1 MAKTSLQEV
10 HLENRYAHQ
19 TKPVGFTA
27 PAAQAHCRRP
37 DRSARGM
44 DAHTQPFSP
53 CTDRGHAHPHPS
65 QTEGPFYPVALPKDA
80 DFDLLKNGSLDYRMG
95 QPTWLEGS
103 VTDLQGTPVRGALV
117 EIWQCDHAGHYDHP
131 GDGGRIDKAFQ
142 GFGRVTVNAQ
152 GEYRFRTI
160 RPVAYS
166 NRTPHIHVK
175 VKLANR
181 ELLTTQ
187 LYVAGE
193 PQNQRDFLWRNLS
206 DAQRTALS
214 VRRSPPRRADGQ
226 RARFNI
232 VVAA

>member
-1 MAKTSLQEV
+1 MTTRQSPSGSQLLPRRSVAAALVAAPMVWALTRS
-10 HLENRYAHQ
+10 RPADAQ
-19 TKPVGFTA
+19 TGTPRILT
-27 PAAQAHCRRP
+27 PR
-37 DRSARGM
+37 
-44 DAHTQPFSP
+44 
-53 CTDRGHAHPHPS
+53 

-80 DFDLLKNGSLDYRMG
+80 DFDLLKNGALDYRLG
-95 QPTWLEGS
+95 QPIWLEGN
-103 VTDLQGTPVRGALV
+103 VTDIQGAPVRGAEV
-117 EIWQCDHAGHYDHP
+117 EIWQADHAGHYDHP

-142 GFGRVTVNAQ
+142 GFGRVAVNAQ

-166 NRTPHIHVK
+166 SRTPHIHVK

-193 PQNQRDFLWRNLS
+193 ALNQRDYLWRGLS
-206 DAQRTALS
+206 EPQRSALTVPFTAS
-214 VRRSPPRRADGQ
+214 TDGQ
-226 RARFNI
+226 RAKFNI